1 MPKPGNVGKTQ
12 VKNLAPLA
20 GIKTLKFLYIAETPV
35 SDITPV
41 QPLISGGMKL
51 IQN

>member
-1 MPKPGNVGKTQ
+1 
-12 VKNLAPLA
+12 VKSLAPLS
-20 GIKTLKFLYIAETPV
+20 GLRSLKFLYIAGTPV

-41 QPLISGGMKL
+41 QPLIADGMKL